1 MLPLIKP
8 DPDFNEVLADDVL
21 VTAPLDPAT
30 ALVLTIVLDTVLATE
45 IDVRGALLQEK
56 KKKHTNSI

>member
-8 DPDFNEVLADDVL
+8 DPDFDEVLADDVL

-56 KKKHTNSI
+56 HTNSI

>member
-8 DPDFNEVLADDVL
+8 DTDFIEVLADDVL